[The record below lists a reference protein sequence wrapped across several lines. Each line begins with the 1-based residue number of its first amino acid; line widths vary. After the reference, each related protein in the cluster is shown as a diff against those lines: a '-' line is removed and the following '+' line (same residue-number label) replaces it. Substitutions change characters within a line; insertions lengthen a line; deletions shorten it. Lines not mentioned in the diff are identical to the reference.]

1 MEQERFL
8 EACRWA
14 ASRENTRQGIGTLGE
29 KTLHSAVKYYF
40 QPDPETREVPVGPFV
55 ADALVDGGVVEV
67 QSRPLYRLRPKLEYF
82 LARGK
87 ATVVYPVPAKK
98 TVVWISPEGD
108 MTPPRKSPLKPTAGA
123 GAAGAVRFAGVPGPP
138 RVLPVRPAV
147 GSGRLPPSKRLGP
160 GQEAGIHPLRADA
173 GFPAARGVGAL
184 PRGVWE
190 IDPRKPAAPV
200 YQPRVGT
207 RGGGALQKGQL
218 GCQCPAKGGG
228 HPAGGKAGQRLS
240 VYPGGNAL

>member
-1 MEQERFL
+1 MVQPPV
-8 EACRWA
+8 A
-14 ASRENTRQGIGTLGE
+14 AVSQGVPCPSE
-29 KTLHSAVKYYF
+29 KDRGVDLPGRGHDAA
-40 QPDPETREVPVGPFV
+40 PEKPF
-55 ADALVDGGVVEV
+55 
-67 QSRPLYRLRPKLEYF
+67 
-82 LARGK
+82 K
-87 ATVVYPVPAKK
+87 AHC
-98 TVVWISPEGD
+98 
-108 MTPPRKSPLKPTAGA
+108 GA
-123 GAAGAVRFAGVPGPP
+123 GAAGAVRFAGVPGPSW
-138 RVLPVRPAV
+138 VLPVRPVV

-160 GQEAGIHPLRADA
+160 GQETGVYPLRADA

-228 HPAGGKAGQRLS
+228 HPPGGKAGRRLS
-240 VYPGGNAL
+240 VYPGGNATVAFPWERK